1 MQGASNDIL
10 WTKLIWKNCIPQ
22 AKTLVLWKFI
32 MQNKLPT
39 DDVLQ
44 SRGCNIVSRCDL
56 CGCFIEHADHL
67 ILQCSF
73 ASKIWD
79 WLEIKL

>member
-1 MQGASNDIL
+1 MTSCGL
-10 WTKLIWKNCIPQ
+10 KLIWKNCIPQ